1 MARHG
6 VAANLLM
13 FFIVAAGLVSMGSLV
28 QEAFP
33 VLAFDFIEVS
43 VPYPGATPDEIEE
56 SIILRIE
63 EQLSGLNGVRDV
75 SAVAGEG
82 LASVMA
88 GLKTGTNIGRA
99 LDDIEAAV
107 NRIQTFPAGA
117 ERPEIRQ
124 MTNRQSVIRLAL
136 YGDVSERALKEAAY
150 RLEEDLAALPE
161 VSYVQTSGVRQY
173 EISIEVSRRNLRA
186 LGLTLDDIA
195 TAVRNDSL
203 DLSAGSV
210 ETRDANVRVRT
221 TGKRYSQHDFED
233 IVVLG
238 RLDGTA
244 VRLGDI
250 AQVRDEFQNLDL
262 ITRYN
267 GQRAA
272 FVEVYRSAEEQVL
285 QVAAAVEEYVEG
297 QLAPSLPTGVGIS
310 VWNNDANIYRAR
322 LGLMLKNGFPGAD
335 PGACR
340 AHSLP
345 PDPARL
351 LGSAWNRDL
360 LRRRPGLHAPAP
372 GLHQY
377 GLHLCLHSR
386 RRHRDR

>member
-13 FFIVAAGLVSMGSLV
+13 FFIVAAGLVSMGGLV

-63 EQLSGLNGVRDV
+63 ERLSGLNGVRDV

-99 LDDIEAAV
+99 LADIEAAV

-195 TAVRNDSL
+195 TAVRDDSL

-210 ETRDANVRVRT
+210 ETRDANVGAFPSHRRRGLGHVIDHFPRF
-221 TGKRYSQHDFED
+221 RAPHLRAQHASA
-233 IVVLG
+233 VSHPCR
-238 RLDGTA
+238 RLDGLRH
-244 VRLGDI
+244 RLRHGHPDVDG
-250 AQVRDEFQNLDL
+250 AR
-262 ITRYN
+262 TR
-267 GQRAA
+267 
-272 FVEVYRSAEEQVL
+272 
-285 QVAAAVEEYVEG
+285 
-297 QLAPSLPTGVGIS
+297 
-310 VWNNDANIYRAR
+310 
-322 LGLMLKNGFPGAD
+322 
-335 PGACR
+335 
-340 AHSLP
+340 
-345 PDPARL
+345 
-351 LGSAWNRDL
+351 
-360 LRRRPGLHAPAP
+360 RRRPAARVPASPHRPPGRRTQQTMKATPRPNLKTPPGPRGRRLANARFRWSDGVSFLEQLNSEYGEVVSFQLP
-372 GLHQY
+372 GLDCC
-377 GLHLCLHSR
+377 GISTRISSGRSCWTSAPPFRECSNWLPTAV
-386 RRHRDR
+386 